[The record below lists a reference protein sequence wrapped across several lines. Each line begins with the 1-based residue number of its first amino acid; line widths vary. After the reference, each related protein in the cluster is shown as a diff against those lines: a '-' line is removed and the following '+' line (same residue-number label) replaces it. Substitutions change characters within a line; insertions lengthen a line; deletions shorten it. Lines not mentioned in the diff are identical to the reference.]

1 MTNSFNAEAKPF
13 IRKADLILLAVLLT
27 VSIAAFVLSRNTAA
41 PGTTVTV
48 TIDGELFGCWPL
60 SEDRQIPI
68 PGIIGTNRLQIM
80 NGCAFIS
87 DADCPDL
94 ICLHHSP
101 ISYSGERIVCLPNR
115 VIVLID
121 KAEHSDAPDALSQ

>member
-1 MTNSFNAEAKPF
+1 MTNSFNTATKPF
-13 IRKADLILLAVLLT
+13 IRKADLILLTVLLT
-27 VSIAAFVLSRNTAA
+27 VSLAAFFLFRNAST

-48 TIDGELFGCWPL
+48 TIDGEVFGSWPL
-60 SEDRQIPI
+60 SEDRQILI
-68 PGIIGTNRLQIM
+68 PGILGTNQLKIM
-80 NGCAFIS
+80 DGCAFIS

-121 KAEHSDAPDALSQ
+121 KTEHPDAPDALSQ

>member
-1 MTNSFNAEAKPF
+1 LTNSFNTAEKTF
-13 IRKADLILLAVLLT
+13 IRKADLILLAVLLI
-27 VSIAAFVLSRNTAA
+27 VSITAFLLFRNIST

-60 SEDRQIPI
+60 SQDQQISI
-68 PGIIGTNRLQIM
+68 PGVLGTNQLQIM
-80 NGCAFIS
+80 DGHAFIS

-94 ICLHHSP
+94 IYLHHSP

-115 VIVLID
+115 IIVLID
-121 KAEHSDAPDALSQ
+121 NTEHSDAPDALSQ

>member
-1 MTNSFNAEAKPF
+1 MTNSFNTEAKPF

-27 VSIAAFVLSRNTAA
+27 VSIAVFFLSRNTST

-48 TIDGELFGCWPL
+48 TIDGEVFGCWPL
-60 SEDRQIPI
+60 SENRQISI
-68 PGIIGTNRLQIM
+68 PGILGTNQLQIM

-87 DADCPDL
+87 EADCPDL

-121 KAEHSDAPDALSQ
+121 KTERSNAPDALSQ